1 MEMSRIAEKID
12 NPVETGSKF
21 DLSGYE
27 IVRAQFFSTR
37 LNLAMI
43 ISQWKITFNTAC
55 MKKFKDV
62 EYVEILLNSVE
73 NCIAVRPCEKDN
85 VNAVKWG
92 RIKDGKWLVLPKS
105 CRGFSEPL
113 YELMDWKNECKYR
126 FRGQYFQEDNEQ
138 ILLFDLE
145 EPEIFKRELQDI
157 LSAESTSDIVEN
169 ETIEIEERQANT
181 VTKTLYPEKWKKHF
195 GNRTDEITVF

>member
-181 VTKTLYPEKWKKHF
+181 VTKTTNTRKNGKNIL
-195 GNRTDEITVF
+195 EID

>member
-1 MEMSRIAEKID
+1 M
-12 NPVETGSKF
+12 
-21 DLSGYE
+21 
-27 IVRAQFFSTR
+27 
-37 LNLAMI
+37 
-43 ISQWKITFNTAC
+43 
-55 MKKFKDV
+55 
-62 EYVEILLNSVE
+62 
-73 NCIAVRPCEKDN
+73 
-85 VNAVKWG
+85 
-92 RIKDGKWLVLPKS
+92 LPKS

-157 LSAESTSDIVEN
+157 LSAESTSDTVEN

-195 GNRTDEITVF
+195 GNRTDEITVFQRIYCCGNWDVLRPAQVIEGMALISEEILKKINDETQDLIEKMRCAV

>member
-1 MEMSRIAEKID
+1 
-12 NPVETGSKF
+12 
-21 DLSGYE
+21 
-27 IVRAQFFSTR
+27 
-37 LNLAMI
+37 
-43 ISQWKITFNTAC
+43 

-85 VNAVKWG
+85 VNVVKWG

-126 FRGQYFQEDNEQ
+126 FRG
-138 ILLFDLE
+138 
-145 EPEIFKRELQDI
+145 
-157 LSAESTSDIVEN
+157 
-169 ETIEIEERQANT
+169 
-181 VTKTLYPEKWKKHF
+181 
-195 GNRTDEITVF
+195 